1 MGFTYKY
8 RMLSG
13 LESSGGANMVWAE
26 GATAAELATAS
37 AASGSI
43 GTIAGDPDSLY
54 VFDGTTWNLIDKEGL
69 AAGVSYEGISPQT
82 VLLIMKL
89 LAVPMVALNTAATY
103 SVLTTRGDII
113 YRGASAPAR
122 LPKGTEGMVLKQGA
136 NDPIWIIPHDLGFTD
151 TGSKYTTDTLG
162 AALVQLGPLL
172 DADKRQYYVRASKPT
187 TEADQVEGM
196 LVYSSDTDCLQIC
209 RTPGEQEIDSLE
221 VTAGAV
227 TTPGAG
233 HVTIALNGVD
243 KEVELNGGTL
253 DVHNGTITA
262 GATGSGTI
270 TITLD
275 GVDTEVE
282 VAAED
287 TAAAVAGKITDAF
300 AANADWTVGNVD
312 AVLTFTAKAVGVKA
326 GTFSFADTD
335 ETGVTCTAGITE
347 TTPGVAADTINGVA
361 TKIRAASY
369 TGWTTGGADA
379 VVTFTKD
386 AVGACSAPTFT
397 DTDNTGADGTFT
409 RTNQGVTDV
418 WEGDGW
424 HAWSPALAWAADVA
438 PAEAVTV
445 ARYMR
450 LNNTIFFNVYISSAD
465 GNDATGLTIPLPVAP
480 KDNSAFIAVHAI
492 ELIAAS
498 FNMMAGYIDDGT
510 SNLTFYNFQQAT
522 DGSAVKII
530 VSGQYEIA

>member
-13 LESSGGANMVWAE
+13 LESSGGVNVVWVEA
-26 GATAAELATAS
+26 ATAAELATSS

-89 LAVPMVALNTAATY
+89 LAVPLVTLGTAATY

-113 YRGASAPAR
+113 YRGAALPTR

-172 DADKRQYYVRASKPT
+172 DADKRQYYLRTTKPT

-253 DVHNGTITA
+253 DVHNGTITGA
-262 GATGSGTI
+262 ATGDGDI
-270 TITLD
+270 TLTLD
-275 GVDTEVE
+275 GTAIPVT
-282 VAAED
+282 VANLD
-287 TAAAVAGKITDAF
+287 TAAAVAGKVTAAM
-300 AANADWTVGNVD
+300 AANANWTVGNVD

-326 GTFSFADTD
+326 GAFSFDGGT
-335 ETGVTCTAGITE
+335 TGVTCTAGITE

-361 TKIRAASY
+361 TKIRAAEY

-397 DTDNTGADGTFT
+397 DTDTTGAAGTFT
-409 RTNQGVTDV
+409 RTNQGVTDI

-424 HAWSPALAWAADVA
+424 HDWIPALTWGTAD
-438 PAEAVTV
+438 PATITKV
-445 ARYMR
+445 ARYMIQNHT
-450 LNNTIFFNVYISSAD
+450 LFFNVYISSAD
-465 GNDATGLTIPLPVAP
+465 GNDASSLTIGLPYPP
-480 KDNSAFIAVHAI
+480 KDNNSFITPHALQ
-492 ELIAAS
+492 LIDTAWREA
-498 FNMMAGYIDDGT
+498 MAYIDDGA
-510 SNLTFYNFQQAT
+510 SVIGFYNFGVCT
-522 DGSAVKII
+522 DAAACKFI